1 MLPEREL
8 PRPKNL
14 VGQLTQ
20 ARELPRPK
28 NLVGQLT
35 QACMLPER
43 EPPSNLTTDQTRP
56 VVERVEELPAQ

>member
-35 QACMLPER
+35 QAR

-56 VVERVEELPAQ
+56 VVERVEELPGLPSKH